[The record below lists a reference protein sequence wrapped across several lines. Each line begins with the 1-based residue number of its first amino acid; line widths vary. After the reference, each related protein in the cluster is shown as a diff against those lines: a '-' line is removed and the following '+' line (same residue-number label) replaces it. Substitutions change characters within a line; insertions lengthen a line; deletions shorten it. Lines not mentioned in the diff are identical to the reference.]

1 MHVNIEIN
9 FYSCS
14 DKTRIK
20 EYKDLSRVASS
31 SISERPMYIGT
42 NKINMRI
49 CKFQLYIWQWAYFS
63 IKQAASAFMECF

>member
-20 EYKDLSRVASS
+20 EYKDLNRVASS
-31 SISERPMYIGT
+31 SISERPMHIET

-49 CKFQLYIWQWAYFS
+49 CKFHLHIWQWARFC
-63 IKQAASAFMECF
+63 IK